1 MLTLG
6 VVSRRAMRICALAYG
21 LKKHGIGR
29 GDKVCVICPNVPMI
43 LDCIQALPAIH
54 AVIVAMNIRLTKPE
68 VDYILEHSGS
78 KMIIVDSDFKHLAE
92 GFKGEVIICNDSA
105 GKDPNDPYEKLIEE
119 GQQEAQTVGW
129 KGLPL
134 IDDENGDL
142 GICYTSGTT
151 GRPKG
156 VLTTFRGSYLA
167 GLANV
172 FHAEMT
178 SNSVYLW
185 ILPAFHAVGWTYPFA
200 ITAASA
206 GQVCLRS
213 VGDYTPI
220 WESFLRDGV
229 TVSFLMPISH
239 KRVPQLSNP
248 TRSPATCLDILRCT
262 HRSNCNLQPSQSQE
276 ARSKD
281 SNNDSRSSTI
291 SHLNRRIRKV
301 EYSRKSRLW
310 SDRDIWTCNCLRHI
324 TRMGSIG

>member
-1 MLTLG
+1 MVSAKICVVRVLFTLKL
-6 VVSRRAMRICALAYG
+6 SNRAMRICALAYG
-21 LKKHGIGR
+21 LKKHGIGK

-78 KMIIVDSDFKHLAE
+78 KMIIVDYDFKHLAE
-92 GFKGEVIICNDSA
+92 GFKGEVIVCNDSA
-105 GKDPNDPYEKLIEE
+105 GKDPNDPYEQLIQE

-142 GICYTSGTT
+142 AICYTSGTT

-172 FHAEMT
+172 FEAEMT
-178 SNSVYLW
+178 AKSVYLW

-220 WESFLRDGV
+220 WDSFLRDGV
-229 TVSFLMPISH
+229 TVSSFLLTGS
-239 KRVPQLSNP
+239 
-248 TRSPATCLDILRCT
+248 LRLT
-262 HRSNCNLQPSQSQE
+262 V
-276 ARSKD
+276 D
-281 SNNDSRSSTI
+281 
-291 SHLNRRIRKV
+291 
-301 EYSRKSRLW
+301 
-310 SDRDIWTCNCLRHI
+310 
-324 TRMGSIG
+324 